1 MRWDMGIFNGSND
14 GSLLIGDYIRQHMEY
29 GIINDYHNS
38 STGNPVLNQ
47 MGCSRRH

>member
-1 MRWDMGIFNGSND
+1 MNIND
-14 GSLLIGDYIRQHMEY
+14 GSLLIGDYIRQH
-29 GIINDYHNS
+29 IIRDYHNS